1 MRKKKF
7 IFIKDVEALIRR
19 GKAEMQVPEN
29 SRFSPAARDL
39 VREKNIQLSFTPQPS
54 QSDVDVKLPEGQTQ
68 PSQEQA
74 VPTKVGL
81 LAVASEDREPS
92 GTIGRFAGR
101 SPYFLIFDFKG
112 RFIDIIKNPYST
124 ESEGIGRRVADL
136 LAASQVSLFVAEQFG
151 QKIIDALTDK
161 NVKYLELSGPI
172 EEAIKTVFDK
182 KGGDTA
188 VASHKENS
196 INTH

>member
-1 MRKKKF
+1 
-7 IFIKDVEALIRR
+7 
-19 GKAEMQVPEN
+19 
-29 SRFSPAARDL
+29 
-39 VREKNIQLSFTPQPS
+39 
-54 QSDVDVKLPEGQTQ
+54 
-68 PSQEQA
+68 
-74 VPTKVGL
+74 
-81 LAVASEDREPS
+81 
-92 GTIGRFAGR
+92 
-101 SPYFLIFDFKG
+101 
-112 RFIDIIKNPYST
+112 
-124 ESEGIGRRVADL
+124 